1 MCWQVMLCF
10 SLMLAVTTTQQ
21 LFEDVPHP
29 PHVTNKSWFTYR
41 PHNVAHHAHLRVHAV
56 ALLIDR
62 DWHDQI
68 CEQGAAARLW
78 FDYVGRACSHWHTVL
93 KEPIS
98 EAVVLQAREV
108 MRIIEDSWHN
118 LYNMRGGRRD
128 PAAEAFGERWES
140 AGGHSAHDGAVLK
153 IPEDGG
159 IAFSHPSELLSF
171 MWRTL
176 LYAHVFVAERD
187 DELRETA
194 SDTKAFEHTDASE
207 ACVEG
212 AEDNAAYTPGELR
225 ESGALDYHDIDAV
238 RPEDDERYRDREDIE
253 YEDAERDLQYEADAT
268 FWLRGRQCMVVNGL
282 EMEQGSS
289 AWCRAAAG
297 RGSQS

>member
-1 MCWQVMLCF
+1 MHNQSRGSQNSCGAESKSCCAFHWCLR
-10 SLMLAVTTTQQ
+10 LLLTQQ

-29 PHVTNKSWFTYR
+29 PHATNKSWFTYR

-78 FDYVGRACSHWHTVL
+78 FEYVGRACAHWHTVL

-118 LYNMRGGRRD
+118 LDNMRGGRRD

-159 IAFSHPSELLSF
+159 IAFSHPSGQSCSASCGAPSCTH
-171 MWRTL
+171 MS
-176 LYAHVFVAERD
+176 
-187 DELRETA
+187 LRRSGIMSCARPQATQ
-194 SDTKAFEHTDASE
+194 KQL
-207 ACVEG
+207 
-212 AEDNAAYTPGELR
+212 NTPMPAKRVLK
-225 ESGALDYHDIDAV
+225 
-238 RPEDDERYRDREDIE
+238 
-253 YEDAERDLQYEADAT
+253 
-268 FWLRGRQCMVVNGL
+268 
-282 EMEQGSS
+282 
-289 AWCRAAAG
+289 
-297 RGSQS
+297 